1 MNEFREH
8 QIIQSW
14 NIELQREWD
23 TVYLHLVV
31 VSGEGSV
38 RTGISRVGVNKQT
51 FFFFNFYFFTI
62 ASAFCKKIVVLR
74 QAGVYPRCSLLSL
87 QLSYYS
93 KPNFNQ
99 FFPITQH
106 RGYPPSAA
114 STYPGTG

>member
-38 RTGISRVGVNKQT
+38 HTGISRVGVNKQT
-51 FFFFNFYFFTI
+51 IFF
-62 ASAFCKKIVVLR
+62 
-74 QAGVYPRCSLLSL
+74 
-87 QLSYYS
+87 
-93 KPNFNQ
+93 
-99 FFPITQH
+99 
-106 RGYPPSAA
+106 
-114 STYPGTG
+114 